1 MISNDGKAS
10 GLWVWGTTLYMGV
23 LLTVLG
29 KAALISKYVHSMEEF
44 DVTDIDSVWTKYTLA
59 AIPGSFAFSMVAL
72 PVYAIVAPLIGFS
85 RPYEG
90 IVSRL
95 WGGAT
100 LYFCLIL
107 FPVACLLR
115 DYVWK

>member
-1 MISNDGKAS
+1 
-10 GLWVWGTTLYMGV
+10 
-23 LLTVLG
+23 
-29 KAALISKYVHSMEEF
+29 
-44 DVTDIDSVWTKYTLA
+44 
-59 AIPGSFAFSMVAL
+59 MVAL

-95 WGGAT
+95 WGGAVF
-100 LYFCLIL
+100 YFCLIL
-107 FPVACLLR
+107 LPCICLLR